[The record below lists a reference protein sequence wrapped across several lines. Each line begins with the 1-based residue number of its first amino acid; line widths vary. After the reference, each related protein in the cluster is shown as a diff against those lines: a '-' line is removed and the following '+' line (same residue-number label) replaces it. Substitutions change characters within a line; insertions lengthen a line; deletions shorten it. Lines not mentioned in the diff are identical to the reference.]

1 MRYEREDLCRVR
13 GSKLRRV
20 IREKYGKL
28 MEFYALAA
36 KMCQMS
42 EHNIHMFL
50 GCGRRSQK
58 KYAHTILTML
68 GLKDEDFDDY
78 FVGEESH
85 SDALCPV
92 SRSDGAAMIPLLHA
106 IIDRLNGLDEKLDR
120 LSHMVRIFNETREET
135 REET

>member
-1 MRYEREDLCRVR
+1 
-13 GSKLRRV
+13 
-20 IREKYGKL
+20 

-68 GLKDEDFDDY
+68 GMKDEDFDTY

-92 SRSDGAAMIPLLHA
+92 SRSEGTGMIPLLHA

-120 LSHMVRIFNETREET
+120 LSHMVRILNENGEKP
-135 REET
+135 

>member
-13 GSKLRRV
+13 GSKLRKV

-28 MEFYALAA
+28 MGFYSLAA

-58 KYAHTILTML
+58 KHGHTILTML
-68 GLKDEDFDDY
+68 GLQDEDFDAY
-78 FVGEESH
+78 FIGEESC
-85 SDALCPV
+85 SDA
-92 SRSDGAAMIPLLHA
+92 AAVVNSA
-106 IIDRLNGLDEKLDR
+106 DEDRG
-120 LSHMVRIFNETREET
+120 
-135 REET
+135 

>member
-1 MRYEREDLCRVR
+1 MRYEREDLCRVK

-36 KMCQMS
+36 KMCRMS

-58 KYAHTILTML
+58 KHAHTILTML
-68 GLKDEDFDDY
+68 GMGEENFDSY
-78 FVGEESH
+78 FVGEESCP
-85 SDALCPV
+85 ALPP
-92 SRSDGAAMIPLLHA
+92 SGIGIPDSSGMAPLLHA
-106 IIDRLNGLDEKLDR
+106 IIDRLNGLEGKLDR
-120 LSHMVRIFNETREET
+120 LSEMIRISKESVEK
-135 REET
+135 

>member
-13 GSKLRRV
+13 GSKLRTV

-28 MEFYALAA
+28 MGFYAMAA

-78 FVGEESH
+78 FIGEESS
-85 SDALCPV
+85 SDALSPV
-92 SRSDGAAMIPLLHA
+92 SRSDGAAIAPLLHA

-120 LSHMVRIFNETREET
+120 LSEMVKISYENGENL
-135 REET
+135 